1 LTTTVVA
8 SSSAEAPAVGL
19 RAVVRLTG
27 LAFWLLLTMGAVLVI
42 QIVLFW
48 WPGGLRTA
56 RRLVV
61 PCGAHGVLW
70 LLGVHTRVEGVAPAR
85 PFLLVSNHLGYLDIV
100 VYAAKLPTRF
110 VAKREVRR
118 WPVFGFLAWALDTI
132 FIDRTAR
139 RDTKRVLDQVAG
151 AIDAGDGVTVFAEAT
166 STAGRSVLPF
176 RPALLEWAAR
186 TGSPVHYAS
195 VSYRT
200 PAGSVPAHLS
210 VCWWGDMTFG
220 RHLVGLAQLPRIDA
234 TLRLGAE
241 PIADPDRK
249 QLAARLHQ
257 AVSAQ
262 FIPVVME

>member
-1 LTTTVVA
+1 LTTTAIA
-8 SSSAEAPAVGL
+8 SSSAEVPAVGL

-27 LAFWLLLTMGAVLVI
+27 LALWLLLTMGAVLAI
-42 QIVLFW
+42 QVALVW
-48 WPGGLRTA
+48 WPDGRRICRRNIVRGSA
-56 RRLVV
+56 R
-61 PCGAHGVLW
+61 GILW
-70 LLGVHTRVEGVAPAR
+70 LLGVHTLVEGAAPSR

-100 VYAAKLPTRF
+100 IYAAKLPTRF
-110 VAKREVRR
+110 VAKQEVRG

-139 RDTKRVLDQVAG
+139 RDTVRVLDQVAT
-151 AIDAGDGVTVFAEAT
+151 ALDAGDGVTIFAEAT
-166 STAGRSVLPF
+166 STAGQRVLPF
-176 RPALLEWAAR
+176 RPALLEWAA
-186 TGSPVHYAS
+186 TSGWPVHYAS

-200 PAGSVPAHLS
+200 PAGAVPAHLS
-210 VCWWGDMTFG
+210 VCWWGEMTFG

-234 TLRLGAE
+234 TVRLGAE